1 MRHQL
6 KAAALAIAA
15 LPGLAAAQSSVT
27 IYGTLNAD
35 VESVKATGASVPG
48 GDFSSRARVSSNSS
62 NVGFRGVED
71 LGSGLKAFFQVESSA
86 NIDEGGGTWASRN
99 SAVGLTSAWG
109 QILLGQWDTPYKVA
123 TARLDPFGNTGIAAY
138 SGIMGFS
145 GSLTA
150 GQGGA
155 NFQQRASF
163 DRRARNVVQYW
174 TPTVAGFNARLAY
187 GAADSDKPTGVNQAL
202 TPTLWSLAA
211 SYESGPFYATLAY
224 ERHEDFEPLNTLLG
238 APLTSGDDDGIK
250 VGASYRIGAFTIG
263 GAYERLKYQGNGLA
277 SAQVAALLGPGP
289 RDVEYEFGNWFIAAT
304 YEVGPHVF
312 ALAYGQKDE
321 DELNGTTIADT
332 DARQVSA
339 RWGYNFSKRTQL
351 YAVATRISNDS
362 NAFQT
367 FGVNPL
373 GATVPLGLSPIR
385 GADPTGYGVGLIHRF

>member
-15 LPGLAAAQSSVT
+15 LPGFAAAQSSVT

-35 VESVKATGASVPG
+35 LESVSATGSSVPNG
-48 GDFSSRARVSSNSS
+48 NFPSRGRVSSNSS

-71 LGSGLKAFFQVESSA
+71 LGNGLKAFFQVESSA

-109 QILLGQWDTPYKVA
+109 QILIGQWDTPYKVA

-145 GSLTA
+145 GSITA

-163 DRRARNVVQYW
+163 DRRTRNVVQYW
-174 TPTVAGFNARLAY
+174 TPTLSGFNARLAY
-187 GAADSDKPTGVNQAL
+187 GAADSDKPTGADQGL
-202 TPTLWSLAA
+202 TPTLWSVAA
-211 SYESGPFYATLAY
+211 SYESGPFYAAVAY
-224 ERHEDFEPLNTLLG
+224 ERHADFEPLNTLLA
-238 APLTSGDDDGIK
+238 APFTSGRDDGIK
-250 VGASYRIGAFTIG
+250 IGASYRIGAFTIG
-263 GAYERLKYQGNGLA
+263 AAYEQLKYRGDSLA
-277 SAQVAALLGPGP
+277 SAQVTALLGPGP
-289 RDVEYEFGNWFIAAT
+289 RNVDYELGNWFVAAS
-304 YEVGPHVF
+304 YELGPHVL
-312 ALAYGQKDE
+312 ALAYGQKE
-321 DELNGTTIADT
+321 SDELNGADVAGT
-332 DARQVSA
+332 RARQVSA

-351 YAVATRISNDS
+351 YAVATWISNES
-362 NAFQT
+362 NAYQT

-373 GATVPLGLSPIR
+373 GATVPLGLSASR
-385 GADPTGYGVGLIHRF
+385 GADPAGYGIGLIHRF